1 MKPITFMGPRVMS
14 RRFAGGGAIFCT
26 FFRGAIDSAQAAQ
39 SDRKLRSPLIV
50 LDAGHGGKDSGA
62 RGASGTLEK
71 NITLATV
78 LTLRNLLEGLKPATG
93 VPYRVELT
101 RSGDR
106 YIAREYRADLARERG
121 ADLFLSLHADAG
133 PDPAVR
139 GASVYTLA
147 KDASDPETEALAA
160 RENGIVP
167 GEPPGMGR
175 VTPEVSDIL
184 ASLAARETRGRS
196 LRIAQTLVGEMRQD
210 VPVLPTPARQAN
222 FTVLQATGIPSVL
235 IEMGFLSNPADE
247 AALNEKA
254 HQALIAGS
262 IARTI
267 GQWFASEGGAA
278 ARPI

>member
-1 MKPITFMGPRVMS
+1 MGRRVMS
-14 RRFAGGGAIFCT
+14 RRFAGGGAIFWT
-26 FFRGAIDSAQAAQ
+26 FFRGGIDPSAQAAQ

-78 LTLRNLLEGLKPATG
+78 LTLRNQLEALKPATG

-106 YIAREYRADLARERG
+106 YVAREYRAALARERG

-133 PDPAVR
+133 PDRAVR

-147 KDASDPETEALAA
+147 KDASDPETAALAA

-167 GEPPGMGR
+167 GEPPRMGR

-210 VPVLPTPARQAN
+210 VPVLQTPTRQAN
-222 FTVLQATGIPSVL
+222 FTVLHAAGIPSVL

-254 HQALIAGS
+254 HQALIARS

-267 GQWFASEGGAA
+267 GQWFASEHSAA